1 VRDFAQKTQGM
12 SQNRKD
18 NEINTFSVGIV
29 IGAPVTRKI
38 YLGNQ
43 AGTRL
48 LGVAG
53 FLATNP

>member
-1 VRDFAQKTQGM
+1 MRDLAQKTQGM

-18 NEINTFSVGIV
+18 NEINTFSVRIV
-29 IGAPVTRKI
+29 IGAPVARKI